1 MRQLRVILPAL
12 LVFALAAGGCGA
24 PATTATP
31 NPGSPTIDLAHIVQ
45 ATLAALTAQATPEPT
60 ATVPSTATKSSET
73 GSISGSLT
81 YPADTLPSMYVVAYQ
96 VGTQSYQYVITM
108 AGQGTFKIDDLPPGI
123 YHIVA
128 YTVGGGGFPVGF
140 AGGYTK
146 AVPCGLATE
155 CADHSLIDVTVEPG
169 QNITDI
175 KPGDWYAP
183 PGTFPVFPQAAAL
196 ETAAAATGS
205 ATPTSLTPTP

>member
-1 MRQLRVILPAL
+1 MRQLHVILPAL
-12 LVFALAAGGCGA
+12 LVLAVAAGGCTSA
-24 PATTATP
+24 ATSTP

-60 ATVPSTATKSSET
+60 SALPPTPTKSSES
-73 GSISGSLT
+73 GSISGPLT
-81 YPADTLPSMYVVAYQ
+81 YPADALPSMYVVAYE

-108 AGQGTFKIDDLPPGI
+108 AGQGTYKIDDLPPGV
-123 YHIVA
+123 YHVVA

-169 QNITDI
+169 QAVSDVR
-175 KPGDWYAP
+175 PGDWYAP
-183 PGTFPVFPQAAAL
+183 AGTFPLFPQAAAL
-196 ETAAAATGS
+196 ATAAAES
-205 ATPTSLTPTP
+205 ATPTLSMPTPTP